1 MTHDDVVRLI
11 EQIAKSSDAFE
22 VLFDALKSL
31 KRDEISQLLLT
42 CGIIPE
48 NFDHDS
54 SQEKLWAKYGDILF
68 SLTLNQLNISSQV
81 IRMRGNSADI
91 LAQTSDYTLVG
102 DAKAFRLSRTAK
114 NQKDFKIS
122 ALNDWR
128 GKHTFACLIAPLY
141 QYPTRKS
148 QIYQQAQKHHVLML
162 SYVHLK
168 FLLDFMPNTSL
179 KPLWQMPELLDIDAD
194 GIGYWKLVDDICLN
208 LTGQPIKSLS
218 DYKQLELDH
227 VKMMGNWS
235 IAYWQDIIAQ
245 YQQLS
250 QQEAVRRL
258 ILSEK
263 IEQKIITI
271 RQTVERLITE

>member
-1 MTHDDVVRLI
+1 MNHDDVVRLI
-11 EQIAKSSDAFE
+11 EQIAKSPDAFE

-31 KRDEISQLLLT
+31 KRDDISQLLLT

-68 SLTLNQLNISSQV
+68 SLTLNLLNISSQV

-148 QIYQQAQKHHVLML
+148 QIYQQAQKHRVLML

-168 FLLDFMPNTSL
+168 FLLDFMPDTSL
-179 KPLWQMPELLDIDAD
+179 KSLWQMPELLDTDVD
-194 GIGYWKLVDDICLN
+194 GVGYWKLVDDTCLT
-208 LTGQPIKSLS
+208 LTSQPPKSLS

-227 VKMMGNWS
+227 VKMMGNRS
-235 IAYWQDIIAQ
+235 IAYWQDVIAQ
-245 YQQLS
+245 YEQLS

-258 ILSEK
+258 IQSEK

>member
-1 MTHDDVVRLI
+1 MIHDDIIGLVER
-11 EQIAKSSDAFE
+11 IAKLPNAFDSLSE
-22 VLFDALKSL
+22 ALMSL
-31 KRDEISQLLLT
+31 SRQEISDLLLT

-68 SLTLNQLNISSQV
+68 SLALNALNISSQV
-81 IRMRGNSADI
+81 IRLRGNSADI
-91 LAQTSDYTLVG
+91 LAQTPDYTLVG
-102 DAKAFRLSRTAK
+102 DAKAFRMSRTAK

-148 QIYQQAQKHHVLML
+148 QIYQQAQRHRVLML

-168 FLLDFMPNTSL
+168 FLLDFMPTASL
-179 KPLWQMPELLDIDAD
+179 KVLWQLPESLSVDVDASD
-194 GIGYWKLVDDICLN
+194 YWKYVDTICLS
-208 LTGQPIKSLS
+208 LTGQSAQFLA
-218 DYKQLELDH
+218 DYKAIELDH
-227 VKMMGNWS
+227 VKMMGNKS
-235 IAYWQDIIAQ
+235 ISYWQQVIQQ

-250 QQEAVRRL
+250 QQEAVQRL
-258 ILSEK
+258 IKSEK
-263 IEQKIITI
+263 IEQKMFTI
-271 RQTVERLITE
+271 RQTIERLTLP